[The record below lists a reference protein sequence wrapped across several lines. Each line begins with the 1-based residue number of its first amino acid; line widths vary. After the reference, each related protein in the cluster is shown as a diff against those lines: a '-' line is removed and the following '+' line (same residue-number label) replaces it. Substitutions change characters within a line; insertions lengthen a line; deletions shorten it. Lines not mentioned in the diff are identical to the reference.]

1 MIKEIHSSK
10 LVAGNRT
17 YFFNVKKTKTN
28 ELYLDIA
35 ETRQKPNG
43 EYERH
48 NILIF
53 LDYITQF
60 KNELNHIF
68 KVFFEEEIQKSS

>member
-1 MIKEIHSSK
+1 MTTQIHSSK
-10 LVAGNRT
+10 IVAGNRT
-17 YFFNVKKTKTN
+17 YFFNIKKTKTN

-35 ETRQKPNG
+35 ETRQKLNG
-43 EYERH
+43 KYERH

-68 KVFFEEEIQKSS
+68 KVFFEEEIQKSL